1 MKRSVLAILAIALAL
16 LAQHYLA
23 ERSYVVDAILLYAV
37 AAYLTV
43 RAFAG
48 TEAIEESASAP
59 ASMEASWPQPTRG
72 ALGIA
77 CLLLVLS
84 LIWLRS
90 PAPPFFGTV
99 LWLASLVA
107 FVLAFIG
114 QTGTETVGGQEAL
127 QRWELI
133 VLGFVVVVG
142 FLLRSYNLEFLPP
155 SLHGDEAEFGLQAI
169 EILNGQVDDPFTV
182 GWFDF
187 PMPSFAIYALSMR
200 VFGISIF
207 GLRMAS
213 AIFGT
218 LSLGPFYFL
227 VRLLFRRQTAL
238 ISTVLLAVSHW
249 YVHFSRLGVNNIL
262 TPFFELLAFYFLLK
276 GLRSSKR
283 LDFVWSGLAIGFGL
297 YTYHASRLVPLM
309 IPVFLA
315 YRLITGKGFLRSH
328 YREIAIMV
336 AAATFA
342 FAPLGLYFIEHGRQF
357 MAGGKRVFI
366 FGSRNMDHFFHAYHT
381 RDPLRVLGIQ
391 TRHTLAVFNYRGDTS
406 GQYGFREPILDFYTS
421 AFFVLGLA
429 YSLSQWRRWKYF
441 FLNLW
446 FWSNVVL
453 GGILTIDAPFTPRLA
468 GLVPVLFI
476 FAGLALDKTREQLCQ
491 AFRPKGKRYFASV
504 TALILLLIAYA
515 NGDAYLNRY
524 IGKQKPMS
532 VSTELARYIRSLG
545 PEYRTYL
552 LGAPHLYF
560 GFGSIRFI
568 AQGLEGVDVHNVADE
583 VPIRGEVEKEAA
595 FILLP
600 SHLDALSFIRHY
612 YPNGTL
618 EEYRDVY
625 DKLMFASYRVSRE
638 EIKERQGL
646 VGRYYQGENWQGKPQ
661 VIRSGSM
668 VEAGLPGS
676 SSGSSLLSYPFSVV
690 WEGTIFLPWYGRY
703 ALGLDSSTQA
713 RLFLDG
719 QLLTE
724 GGTGYVEREAM
735 LPAGPHAI
743 EVWFVQRTAD
753 DRGALYWTPPNGRK
767 EVVPRYVLFGDSEIH
782 GLLGSYYDNRGGD
795 LIPSLKR
802 LDPIIAFRNLEKPG
816 SAFSVEWEGCIHVP
830 RFGKYAFE
838 TYSWDSSRV
847 YLDGQLVVDNEHQ
860 GGDVRASGSVDLNQ
874 GYHDLR
880 VQGEFLSSWRLL
892 ELRWA
897 PPGEGLRLVPSKA
910 LIPPD
915 VCWESASTV
924 TRPPTQDRSERP
936 FVADFISPSF
946 ISQWGSHGSQQGRFI
961 EPRAVAVDAEGRVYV
976 ADTGNHRVQVF
987 DGEGRLL
994 QVWSGGDEAFVEP
1007 LAIAVDSRGHV
1018 LVLDSHTNW
1027 IQRFD
1032 VEGHHLGGFGGPSA
1046 GFFHARGL
1054 AVDGQDN
1061 VYVADTGFCHII
1073 KYSPDGVQVEVFGDR
1088 GSGEGQLMEPVGLA
1102 IDANGDIYVAD
1113 VSNQRI
1119 QRLDVLGRYL
1129 DSWPIAP
1136 SESVNGTHLVL
1147 GDDGLL
1153 YATEPARQRF
1163 VVFTKDGKVVGR
1175 WGQGGQGSGQ
1185 FDRPTGFALD
1195 GQGYLYV
1202 ADTYNHRIQ
1211 KWKVSGE

>member
-1 MKRSVLAILAIALAL
+1 MKRSVLAISAMALAL

-23 ERSYVVDAILLYAV
+23 RRVYVVDAILLYAV

-48 TEAIEESASAP
+48 TEAIAEPASASA
-59 ASMEASWPQPTRG
+59 SVGVGWSQRTWG

-99 LWLASLVA
+99 LWLASLVS

-114 QTGTETVGGQEAL
+114 QTACAAKPGGLEGQEAL
-127 QRWELI
+127 QRWELV

-142 FLLRSYNLEFLPP
+142 FLLRFYNLEFLPP

-169 EILNGQVDDPFTV
+169 RILNGQVDNFFTT

-187 PMPSFAIYALSMR
+187 PMLSFAIYALSMR

-218 LSLGPFYFL
+218 LSLVPFYFL

-238 ISTVLLAVSHW
+238 ISTILLAVSHW
-249 YVHFSRLGVNNIL
+249 HVHFSRLGLNNIL
-262 TPFFELLAFYFLLK
+262 TPLFEFLAFYFLLK
-276 GLRSSKR
+276 GLRSRRR

-297 YTYHASRLVPLM
+297 YAYHASRLVPLI

-315 YRLITGKGFLRSH
+315 YRLITEKGFLRCH
-328 YREIAIMV
+328 YREIAIMI

-357 MAGGKRVFI
+357 MSGGRRVFI
-366 FGSRNMDHFFHAYHT
+366 FNSRNMDHFSNAYHT
-381 RDPLRVLGIQ
+381 RDPLPVLGIQ
-391 TRHTLAVFNYRGDTS
+391 TWHTLAVFNYWGDTS
-406 GQYGFREPILDFYTS
+406 EQYGFREPILDFYTS

-429 YSLSQWRRWKYF
+429 YSFSQWRRWKHF

-453 GGILTIDAPFTPRLA
+453 GGILTVDAPSTPRLA

-476 FAGLALDKTREQLCQ
+476 FAGLALDKTGEQLSQ
-491 AFRPKGKRYFASV
+491 TFRPRGKRYFASV
-504 TALILLLIAYA
+504 TALTLLLVAYT

-532 VSTELARYIRSLG
+532 ASTELARYIRSLG
-545 PEYRTYL
+545 PGYRTYL
-552 LGAPHLYF
+552 LGAPRLYF
-560 GFGSIRFI
+560 DFSTIRFI
-568 AQGLEGVDVHNVADE
+568 AQGSEGVDVHNVADE
-583 VPIRGEVEKEAA
+583 VPIRSEVEKEVV

-600 SHLDALSFIRHY
+600 SHLDALSFIRRY
-612 YPNGTL
+612 YPNGAL
-618 EEYRDVY
+618 EEYKDVY
-625 DKLMFASYRVSRE
+625 DHLMFASYKVSRE
-638 EIKERQGL
+638 EMEERQGL
-646 VGRYYQGENWQGKPQ
+646 VGRYYQGENWQGKPP

-676 SSGSSLLSYPFSVV
+676 PPGSSTLSYPFSVV
-690 WEGTIFLPWYGRY
+690 WEGTIFLPGYGRY
-703 ALGLDSSTQA
+703 AFGLDSSTQA

-719 QLLTE
+719 QLLAE
-724 GGTGYVEREAM
+724 GGAGYVEGEAV

-753 DRGALYWTPPNGRK
+753 DRVALYWTPPDGGK
-767 EVVPRYVLFGDSEIH
+767 EIVPRYMLFGDSEIH
-782 GLLGSYYDNRGGD
+782 GLLGSYYANKGEN
-795 LIPSLKR
+795 LTPFLKR
-802 LDPIIAFRNLEKPG
+802 LDPIIAFRKLAGPG
-816 SAFSVEWEGCIHVP
+816 PDLSVEWEGCIRVP
-830 RFGKYAFE
+830 QSGRYTFE

-847 YLDGQLVVDNEHQ
+847 YLDGRLVVDNEHR
-860 GGDVRASGSVDLNQ
+860 GRDVRARGSVELDQ

-880 VQGEFLSSWRLL
+880 VQGEFLSGWRLL
-892 ELRWA
+892 ELSWA
-897 PPGEGLRLVPSKA
+897 SPGERLQLVPSEV

-915 VCWESASTV
+915 ICWGAASTV
-924 TRPPTQDRSERP
+924 TRPPARDRSGRP
-936 FVADFISPSF
+936 LVADCIL
-946 ISQWGSHGSQQGRFI
+946 QWGSYGSQKGQFI
-961 EPRAVAVDAEGRVYV
+961 EPRGVAVDAGGRVYV

-987 DGEGRLL
+987 DGEGQLL
-994 QVWSGGDEAFVEP
+994 QVWRGGNKAFVEP
-1007 LAIAVDSRGHV
+1007 LAIAIDSRGDV
-1018 LVLDSHTNW
+1018 LVLDSYTNW

-1032 VEGHHLGGFGGPSA
+1032 TEGHYLGRFGGPQA
-1046 GFFHARGL
+1046 GFFHAREL
-1054 AVDGQDN
+1054 AVDSQGN
-1061 VYVADTGFCHII
+1061 VYVADTGFCRII
-1073 KYSPDGVQVEVFGDR
+1073 KYSPDGIQLEVFGTQ
-1088 GSGEGQLMEPVGLA
+1088 GSEEGQLVEPVGLA

-1113 VSNQRI
+1113 VGNQRI
-1119 QRLDVLGRYL
+1119 QRLDVRGRYL
-1129 DSWPIAP
+1129 DSWSIAP
-1136 SESVNGTHLVL
+1136 SESVNGPHLVL

-1163 VVFTKDGKVVGR
+1163 VVFTRDGKVVGR

-1195 GQGYLYV
+1195 DRGYLYV